1 MWQPE
6 HPPSQ
11 TVARRS
17 RRAVAGRGAGLGT
30 GGRAERG
37 RSPWAARDFSKMA
50 PVGQAETQRPQSV
63 QARLA
68 PQVAPS
74 VAMRERN
81 PCPMTPSAWAPSS
94 SEQARTQR
102 VQRMQRPGSRA
113 KRAREAST
121 GQRGIS
127 GPARTA
133 SSPVSLPS
141 SWSSQR
147 PLAAQNAHT
156 WCPPAKS
163 ISATDLRCAAERRRV
178 RGDAHPGA
186 RRGHAGGDRLLDPL
200 DLHEADPAARDLREP
215 VHVAERRERDATAVA
230 GLEQGAAVG
239 HRDLPAVDDQA
250 RRDRLHAD
258 HRMPPHRST
267 PRRVGGTGFP
277 EAEPP
282 AAHGNGSDSRSRRGP
297 SGAPRT
303 AGPGRAR
310 CRSGTSRPGHG
321 RKAPR

>member
-6 HPPSQ
+6 QPPSQ

-17 RRAVAGRGAGLGT
+17 RRAGGGKGSRPGT
-30 GGRAERG
+30 GGRADRG
-37 RSPWAARDFSKMA
+37 RSPCAASDFSKMA
-50 PVGQAETQRPQSV
+50 PVGQAATQRPQSV

-74 VAMRERN
+74 VAMRERK
-81 PCPMTPSAWAPSS
+81 PCPMTPSALAPSS

-102 VQRMQRPGSRA
+102 VQRMQRPGSSA

-147 PLAAQNAHT
+147 PLAAQNAQT

-163 ISATDLRCAAERRRV
+163 ISATASRW
-178 RGDAHPGA
+178 A
-186 RRGHAGGDRLLDPL
+186 RSAGVSVATRIPARAGVTQAGTGCSIAL
-200 DLHEADPAARDLREP
+200 DLDQADPAARDVR
-215 VHVAERRERDATAVA
+215 
-230 GLEQGAAVG
+230 
-239 HRDLPAVDDQA
+239 
-250 RRDRLHAD
+250 
-258 HRMPPHRST
+258 
-267 PRRVGGTGFP
+267 
-277 EAEPP
+277 
-282 AAHGNGSDSRSRRGP
+282 
-297 SGAPRT
+297 
-303 AGPGRAR
+303 
-310 CRSGTSRPGHG
+310 
-321 RKAPR
+321 